1 MTRGDSPAR
10 RHLELDVA
18 RATRILEHSP
28 QGILAQTKP
37 RTRLVTVFAG
47 ATAIASFF
55 SCAREQ
61 PDFDTS
67 LGRIIQDARDV
78 NCSGD
83 TCHWRDSNWVAR
95 TVKPAMTRLTSLAF
109 ERFDCAYG
117 VIGYA
122 SNDSDQGSHMV
133 GFDCGTERNQVS
145 YSASRLATRY
155 CATTSDR
162 SELQASSPTGRA
174 STDVL
179 WYYFERHDGPLLWKR
194 NQGNA
199 LRVCPESCGP
209 DTTSLQLDSSAGPQ
223 GILAETVS
231 HNVLMRQC
239 ARPTN
244 EEFSR
249 YWNELLPNG
258 KSTIDGASVFT
269 WEGFL
274 SLTPFE
280 TTLNRVHICSLVT
293 NPKDGMPDFHDS
305 LWSGSTIEPI
315 VKRLKSVYPKGSA
328 RLHLRVSPS
337 IPFMT
342 MRAVFRS
349 IVFSGFDTIA
359 LSISDSGPEYPI
371 LVHDLVFTEH
381 DPPLPMRIYEE
392 MKEVEV
398 GIDTVWTHTTGLV
411 EEYSNGSYRHV
422 GITRS
427 YPAGWMT
434 NPARS
439 NEILSVLLDT
449 PPVTKKLIFRPAPLT
464 QASAILAMREK
475 VGKIDSILPVIIP
488 SSY

>member
-1 MTRGDSPAR
+1 MS
-10 RHLELDVA
+10 
-18 RATRILEHSP
+18 EHAP

-47 ATAIASFF
+47 AAAIASFF

-61 PDFDTS
+61 QDLDTS
-67 LGRIIQDARDV
+67 LGRIIQDAREV

-83 TCHWRDSNWVAR
+83 TCHWHDSNWAAG
-95 TVKPAMTRLTSLAF
+95 TVKPAMTRLASLAF

-117 VIGYA
+117 VIGFA
-122 SNDSDQGSHMV
+122 SNDSDHGSHMV
-133 GFDCGTERNQVS
+133 GFDCGTERDHVS
-145 YSASRLATRY
+145 YSASRLLTRY

-162 SELQASSPTGRA
+162 SELQAPNPTGGA

-179 WYYFERHDGPLLWKR
+179 WYFFERHDGSLLWKR
-194 NQGNA
+194 SQGIG

-223 GILAETVS
+223 DILAETIS

-239 ARPTN
+239 AQPMN

-249 YWNELLPNG
+249 YWNELLPKG
-258 KSTIDGASVFT
+258 RSAIEAASVFA

-274 SLTPFE
+274 TLTPFE
-280 TTLNRVHICSLVT
+280 TSLNHVHICSLVT

-337 IPFMT
+337 LPFMS
-342 MRAVFRS
+342 MRAVLRS

-371 LVHDLVFTEH
+371 LVHDLILIEH
-381 DPPLPMRIYEE
+381 DPPLPMRSYEE
-392 MKEVEV
+392 TKEVEI
-398 GIDTVWTHTTGLV
+398 GIDTVWTHTTGLIDV
-411 EEYSNGSYRHV
+411 DSDGSYRHV

-427 YPAGWMT
+427 YPAAWM
-434 NPARS
+434 NDPARS
-439 NEILSVLLDT
+439 NEILSALLHT
-449 PPVTKKLIFRPAPLT
+449 PPAMKMLIFRPAPLM
-464 QASAILAMREK
+464 QASAC
-475 VGKIDSILPVIIP
+475 KIRLKATG
-488 SSY
+488 